1 VIGVVADVKQ
11 DGVTGEVGTE
21 LYYYHPQVT
30 QAGSSS
36 YRTMSVVLRTSGDP
50 MALAP
55 VLEQVVN
62 ELDAALP
69 VAEVGTMELNV
80 ARSMGRPRFLTL
92 LLGAFAGIALL
103 LAGLGTYA
111 VMSYS
116 VAERTKEIGIR
127 MAIGAQARSV
137 RALILRQGM
146 LLAVAG
152 LGIGLLGALALTRF
166 LASQLY
172 AVSPTDPGAFIAAPL
187 FLGVVAVVASY
198 LPALRAS
205 RLDPVG
211 ALRTD

>member
-1 VIGVVADVKQ
+1 
-11 DGVTGEVGTE
+11 
-21 LYYYHPQVT
+21 
-30 QAGSSS
+30 
-36 YRTMSVVLRTSGDP
+36 
-50 MALAP
+50 
-55 VLEQVVN
+55 
-62 ELDAALP
+62 
-69 VAEVGTMELNV
+69 MELNV